1 MSAVQPYIQ
10 PIDYSSV
17 YQDASS
23 GLLPAQPAPP
33 VFQQKSKVGQ
43 LLQNFG
49 GQFGGDQVRHGIQQ
63 ITGGQSF
70 GDLLGGAMKG
80 EGPGAGL
87 ISQAMEGIGSG
98 GGLNIGGVLD
108 KAASGGGFDPF
119 TMAGGALDSLAD
131 DQDATTYSV
140 GEIGAD
146 VAGVG
151 MGVGRVLSGDI
162 IGGGKQLLG
171 EVVDIGKSIFG
182 RKKQEKSR
190 KE

>member
-33 VFQQKSKVGQ
+33 AFQQKSKVGQ

-49 GQFGGDQVRHGIQQ
+49 SQFKGTNVIADWQK
-63 ITGGQSF
+63 ITGGQDF
-70 GDLLGGAMKG
+70 GQLLQGSIKG
-80 EGPGAGL
+80 EGPGAAL

-119 TMAGGALDSLAD
+119 TMA
-131 DQDATTYSV
+131 
-140 GEIGAD
+140 
-146 VAGVG
+146 
-151 MGVGRVLSGDI
+151 
-162 IGGGKQLLG
+162 
-171 EVVDIGKSIFG
+171 
-182 RKKQEKSR
+182 
-190 KE
+190 